1 MLSSDTIKRTT
12 SFLQNNSDLILYG
25 ITKYYETA
33 KSTMKE
39 VQNHDNKLCKYK
51 SCSGQEY

>member
-39 VQNHDNKLCKYK
+39 VQDHDNKICKYK
-51 SCSGQEY
+51 GCSDQEY